1 MKRTEAIAVALLT
14 AFATIDAQETMTF
27 ERAFE
32 LIDANNA
39 ALLAAQSSAQASA
52 EGVVSAKRERLPDID
67 AALTL
72 SYNGNILKL
81 DRDFSNAETFSQ
93 PHFGNNLTVEA
104 RQIVYAGGAIN
115 SGIRMA
121 EIEQSM
127 TNTNVDATR
136 DALRYLAVSQL
147 LQLIE
152 ADMSISVY
160 DSNIKLAERLI
171 DDVNAKRERGMALQ
185 NDITRYELQRQTLLL
200 GRRTVEDRR
209 SIINYQL
216 CNTLGLSTETR
227 IEPDTT
233 LQTMVE
239 SEQFSDWQQLA
250 QQSSTA
256 ILQSADNV
264 ALAQQQ
270 LSIAKSERRPT
281 IFVYAADIFNGPY
294 TYDIPPVD
302 NNFNIWQIG
311 VGVSYKFG
319 NLYKRSKN
327 VRRAD
332 IDVRQRR
339 EQQQNTAEEVD
350 NRMLEAFTLYRQAF
364 EQLRTAQKSVE
375 LARENYAVVNDRYL
389 NDLALV
395 TDMTDAQNMLLR
407 AELDEATARLQIVNA
422 YYRMKYI
429 AGDI

>member
-1 MKRTEAIAVALLT
+1 MKRLK
-14 AFATIDAQETMTF
+14 AFATALTLTILSAAAQEAMTV
-27 ERAFE
+27 ERVFE
-32 LIDANNA
+32 LIEQNSKSLSA
-39 ALLAAQSSAQASA
+39 ARSSTLAAE
-52 EGVVSAKRERLPDID
+52 EGIASAKRERLPDID

-104 RQIVYAGGAIN
+104 KQIVYAGGAIN

-127 TNTNVDATR
+127 TETGVDATR
-136 DALRYLAVSQL
+136 DALRYLAVTQL

-152 ADMSISVY
+152 ADMSLSVY
-160 DSNIKLAERLI
+160 DSNIRLAERLI
-171 DDVNAKRERGMALQ
+171 DDVSAKRERGMALQ
-185 NDITRYELQRQTLLL
+185 NDITRYELQLQTLRL
-200 GRRTVEDRR
+200 GRRKTEDRR
-209 SIINYQL
+209 NVMNYQL
-216 CNTLGLSTETR
+216 CNTLGLPTDTR

-233 LQTMVE
+233 LQSMLE
-239 SEQFSDWQQLA
+239 SEQYSDWQQRA

-256 ILQSADNV
+256 ILQSADAV
-264 ALAQQQ
+264 AMAEQQ
-270 LSIAKSERRPT
+270 LTIAKSERRPT

-319 NLYKRSKN
+319 NLYKRNKN
-327 VRRAD
+327 VKRAD
-332 IDVRQRR
+332 IEIRQRR
-339 EQQQNTAEEVD
+339 EQYESTAEEID
-350 NRMLEAFTLYRQAF
+350 NRMQEAFTLYVQAF
-364 EQLRTAQKSVE
+364 EQLRTMQKSVE

>member
-1 MKRTEAIAVALLT
+1 MKRLK
-14 AFATIDAQETMTF
+14 AFATALTLTILSAAAQEAMTV
-27 ERAFE
+27 ERVFE
-32 LIDANNA
+32 LIEQNSKSLSA
-39 ALLAAQSSAQASA
+39 ARSSTLAAE
-52 EGVVSAKRERLPDID
+52 EGIASAKRERLPDID

-104 RQIVYAGGAIN
+104 KQIVYAGGAIN

-127 TNTNVDATR
+127 TETGVDATR
-136 DALRYLAVSQL
+136 DALRYLAVTQL

-152 ADMSISVY
+152 ADMSLSVY
-160 DSNIKLAERLI
+160 DSNIRLAERLI
-171 DDVNAKRERGMALQ
+171 DDVSAKRERGMALQ
-185 NDITRYELQRQTLLL
+185 NDITRYELQLQTLRL
-200 GRRTVEDRR
+200 GRRKTEDRR
-209 SIINYQL
+209 NVMNYQL
-216 CNTLGLSTETR
+216 CNTLGLPTDTR

-233 LQTMVE
+233 LQSMLE
-239 SEQFSDWQQLA
+239 SEQYSDWQQRA

-256 ILQSADNV
+256 ILQSADAV
-264 ALAQQQ
+264 AMAEQQ
-270 LSIAKSERRPT
+270 LTIAKSERRPT

-327 VRRAD
+327 VKRAD
-332 IDVRQRR
+332 IEIRQRR
-339 EQQQNTAEEVD
+339 EQYESTAEEID
-350 NRMLEAFTLYRQAF
+350 NRMQEAFTLYVQAF
-364 EQLRTAQKSVE
+364 EQLRTMQKSVE